1 MEIKLLSDFVK
12 SIEAKGMTIKAKTG
26 GIVCIDKQQS
36 DQGISFDDI
45 KTMQKLNKK
54 GDLHKFLKDIGA
66 VDNG

>member
-12 SIEAKGMTIKAKTG
+12 SIEAKDMTIKAKKG
-26 GIVCIDKQQS
+26 DLVCIDKQQS
-36 DQGISFDDI
+36 DQSISLDDI

-54 GDLHKFLKDIGA
+54 GDLYKFLIDIGE